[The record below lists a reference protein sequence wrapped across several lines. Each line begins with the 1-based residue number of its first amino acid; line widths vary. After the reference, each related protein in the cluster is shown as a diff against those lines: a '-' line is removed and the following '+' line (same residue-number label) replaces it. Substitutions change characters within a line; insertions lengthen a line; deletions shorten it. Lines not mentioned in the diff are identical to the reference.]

1 VEEENVQQKELNVKE
16 FQNVEELSQNVLDL
30 KQKEQKIV
38 FVKLENVVNSL
49 EVVLVKNVTTKNFSA
64 KIIKNVK
71 LFVIKKLLK
80 DVKNGVKLKQKLS
93 LVELENV
100 SEF

>member
-1 VEEENVQQKELNVKE
+1 
-16 FQNVEELSQNVLDL
+16 
-30 KQKEQKIV
+30 V

-80 DVKNGVKLKQKLS
+80 DVKNGVKLKQKHLH
-93 LVELENV
+93 VELENV